1 MVITALYSLYILITT
16 QRGKCTHHIN
26 NISPSFT
33 RENALIPLH
42 ILPLLLLSLNP
53 KVILGPLYCKYSL
66 KNTLDCES
74 NNRILLPSY
83 LPKKYARTAN
93 SMPPCLTTWLFQT
106 FKGWQLSIGL
116 RNQKIGATPNKSN
129 KPVLFPH
136 TNYPNFT
143 NRTHHNNQSQH
154 P

>member
-16 QRGKCTHHIN
+16 QRGKYTHHIN

-33 RENALIPLH
+33 RENALISLH

-53 KVILGPLYCKYSL
+53 KIILGPCTVNIVL
-66 KNTLDCES
+66 KKTLDCES
-74 NNRILLPSY
+74 NNRSLSPSY

-129 KPVLFPH
+129 KPILFLH
-136 TNYPNFT
+136 INNPNST
-143 NRTHHNNQSQH
+143 NRTHHNN
-154 P
+154 